1 MPIQRASPTR
11 VTTRWFVLLASAVLA
26 ATGCSSPRSPSVERA
41 GATPQRGTLALIVR
55 GDTTVRDDYVRGD
68 TVLHGTVRPLVRG
81 AKFGW
86 AAYRVHF
93 ARSGEAK
100 RVVLLLG
107 RVGTSL
113 DSAPVSSH
121 STTLGPDVITEEWPN
136 KPPTTVAY
144 QRGAVPTFGPS
155 IAMFQE
161 VIRRARALTGAQGT
175 VDIPMYSLLNR
186 SAVELIRVTWV
197 GPNTAD
203 VRWGSSPAV
212 RYNVD
217 SAGNILRA
225 EGATGEFI
233 TVRLR

>member
-55 GDTTVRDDYVRGD
+55 GDT
-68 TVLHGTVRPLVRG
+68 VLHGTVRPLVRG

-107 RVGTSL
+107 RAGTSL

-197 GPNTAD
+197 APNTAD
-203 VRWGSSPAV
+203 VRWAGSPAV

-217 SAGNILRA
+217 AAGNILRA